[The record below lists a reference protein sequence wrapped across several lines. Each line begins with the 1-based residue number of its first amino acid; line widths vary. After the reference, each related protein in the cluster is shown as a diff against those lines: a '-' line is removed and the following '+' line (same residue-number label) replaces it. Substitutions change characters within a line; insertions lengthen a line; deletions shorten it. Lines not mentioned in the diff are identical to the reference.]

1 MNQKNIEKQKKQLL
15 LSIIL
20 FMVVAA
26 IFLAF
31 IQQNQ
36 RRILKQNS
44 EMIAQTTRENAKSI
58 NEIFRYSKSS
68 ISMVS
73 FLISQGMESEEINQ
87 DVLKSMV
94 EETPFDRIEF
104 TNTKGINTRWDGV
117 TIDVSGRLYYL
128 EGMKGKNG
136 IQVVYDSKISHENL
150 VIFYEPLYYNG
161 KIMGVLLG
169 IITEENLAEQLKNS
183 YAGNL
188 AVAYLCQKDGT
199 VVSAT
204 ENELIGK
211 NVITHLREKRNVRG
225 KQLKEV
231 EQALILGNAY
241 SFRFRGDKGETNAFI
256 VGLEEEGYSLIKTI
270 PSQVTNA
277 MILEVNRDSI
287 LVAAIILV
295 LFLIYFLFIVKDFKE
310 SVNKAE
316 TTARTFEE
324 VSKSAAISFESIYS
338 IDLKN
343 NYYERI
349 YPDNEEKGDYK
360 KAIERYW
367 QIGRIIDEDGSILR
381 VLSPKSICENLMDKK
396 QIEYKYQRTLKD
408 GQIAWCLTTL
418 IVAERESESDKPAI
432 VTMAIRNINDV
443 VEKDENQKELL
454 TLALKGAQEASEAKM
469 AFLSKMSHDIR
480 TPLNAIIGMTALA
493 KKHIEK
499 PERVQ
504 DCLKKI
510 DMSSKHLLS
519 LIDEILDMGKLDAK
533 SMRLNIETFSISEV
547 LEEIILMVKP
557 QLHGKLQVFQSNNRY
572 HHDYVRGDSVQL
584 KKILINVLSNAI
596 KYTPEGGNISF
607 SCTEKENSEGN
618 ISTFCFLIEDNGI
631 GMSEEFLE
639 RLYDPFERMED
650 VRISKIQGSGLGLA
664 IVKSVISLMNGDIQ
678 VESAL
683 GQGSKFTISIPLECV
698 KKEEEEL
705 TKRMVEHND
714 PLGVLQ
720 SMDLKGIP
728 VLLVEDNE
736 LNREIA
742 MELLEGAG
750 LSPDYAENGLEAV
763 NILEQPDVK
772 EYQLIFMDIQMPV
785 MNGYDATKRIRESR
799 NERIRDLPIIAMTAD
814 AFAQDV
820 QKSMN
825 VGMNEHIAKP
835 LDLEKLIFI
844 LEKYLT
850 K

>member
-20 FMVVAA
+20 LMVVAA

-36 RRILKQNS
+36 RRILRQNS
-44 EMIAQTTRENAKSI
+44 EMIAQSTREHAKSI

-68 ISMVS
+68 LSMVS
-73 FLISQGMESEEINQ
+73 FLISQGLESEEVNQ
-87 DVLKSMV
+87 ELLKSMV
-94 EETPFDRIEF
+94 KETPFDRIEF
-104 TNTKGINTRWDGV
+104 TNAKGINTRWDGV
-117 TIDVSGRLYYL
+117 EIDVTGRLYYL

-136 IQVVYDSKISHENL
+136 IQVVYDAKASHENL
-150 VIFYEPLYYNG
+150 MIFYEPLYYNG
-161 KIMGVLLG
+161 KILGVLLG
-169 IITEENLAEQLKNS
+169 IITEETFGEQLKNS
-183 YAGNL
+183 YAGNF

-204 ENELIGK
+204 ENDLIGK
-211 NVITHLREKRNVRG
+211 NVITHLGEKRNVKE

-231 EQALILGNAY
+231 EQALALGNGY
-241 SFRFRGDKGETNAFI
+241 SFRYRGDKGETNAYI

-287 LVAAIILV
+287 LVATMILV
-295 LFLIYFLFIVKDFKE
+295 LFLIYFLFIVKDFKY
-310 SVNKAE
+310 SVSKAE
-316 TTARTFEE
+316 TTAKNFEE
-324 VSKSAAISFESIYS
+324 VIKSAAISFEFIYS

-343 NYYERI
+343 NYYEMI

-360 KAIERYW
+360 KAIERHW
-367 QIGRIIDEDGSILR
+367 QIGRIIDEDGSVKKFLSPE
-381 VLSPKSICENLMDKK
+381 VLSESLMGKK
-396 QIEYKYQRTLKD
+396 QIEHKYQKTLKD
-408 GQIAWCLTTL
+408 GQVAWYLTTL
-418 IVAERESESDKPAI
+418 IVVERDLVSDKPI
-432 VTMAIRNINDV
+432 LVTMAIRSIDEV
-443 VEKDENQKELL
+443 IQKEENQRELL
-454 TLALKGAQEASEAKM
+454 TLALKSAQEASEAKM

-480 TPLNAIIGMTALA
+480 TPLNAIIGMSALA
-493 KKHIEK
+493 KKHIGK
-499 PERVQ
+499 PEKIQ

-519 LIDEILDMGKLDAK
+519 LIDEILDMSKLDGK
-533 SMRLNIETFSISEV
+533 SMKLNIETFCIGEV
-547 LEEIILMVKP
+547 LEEIMLMVKP
-557 QLHGKLQVFQSNNRY
+557 QLNGKFQVLQCNHRY
-572 HHDYVRGDSVQL
+572 HHDYVRGDSIQL
-584 KKILINVLSNAI
+584 KKILINVLTNAI
-596 KYTPEGGNISF
+596 KYTPEGGDITF
-607 SCTEKENSEGN
+607 SCTEKENNERN
-618 ISTFCFLIEDNGI
+618 ISTFYFVIADNGI
-631 GMSEEFLE
+631 GMSEEFLKK
-639 RLYDPFERMED
+639 LYDPFERMED

-664 IVKSVISLMNGDIQ
+664 IVKNVVALMNGDIQ
-678 VESAL
+678 VESTL
-683 GQGSKFTISIPLECV
+683 GKGSTFTISVPLECV
-698 KKEEEEL
+698 KEKEEEL

-720 SMDLKGIP
+720 SMELKGIP

-763 NILEQPDVK
+763 NLLEQPDVK
-772 EYQLIFMDIQMPV
+772 DYQLIFMDIQMPL
-785 MNGYDATKRIRESR
+785 MNGYDATKRIRESK
-799 NERIRDLPIIAMTAD
+799 NEKIRDLPIIAMTAD
-814 AFAQDV
+814 AFTQDV